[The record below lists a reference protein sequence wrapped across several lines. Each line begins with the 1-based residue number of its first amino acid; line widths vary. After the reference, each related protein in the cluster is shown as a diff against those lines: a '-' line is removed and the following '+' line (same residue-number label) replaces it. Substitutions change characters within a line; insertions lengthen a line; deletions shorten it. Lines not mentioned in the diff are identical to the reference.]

1 MLFQDYLEELEIT
14 QHEIEFI
21 VVDLFKLLLVK
32 LFEAPLEDFLE
43 AELVGQIQQVKNV
56 MYLDFGAD
64 LLLQSLQQAL
74 CFEKIE
80 YLRQLHQLIPGL
92 QAQIHSVVVLKH
104 SL

>member
-14 QHEIEFI
+14 QHKIEFI

-32 LFEAPLEDFLE
+32 LFEAPLEDL
-43 AELVGQIQQVKNV
+43 LQTVPVGQLQQVKNV
-56 MYLDFGAD
+56 MYLDFRAD
-64 LLLQSLQQAL
+64 LLLQPLQQAL

-80 YLRQLHQLIPGL
+80 HLRQLHQLISGL
-92 QAQIHSVVVLKH
+92 EAQIHSVVVLKH